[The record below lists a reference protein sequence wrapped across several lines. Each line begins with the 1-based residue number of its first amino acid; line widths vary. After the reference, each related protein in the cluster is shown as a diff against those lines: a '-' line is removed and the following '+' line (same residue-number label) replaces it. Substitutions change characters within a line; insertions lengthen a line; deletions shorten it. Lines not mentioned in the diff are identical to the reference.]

1 MVIVNSYTPPSL
13 FRITDDFLSFDEKCL
28 NTGGH
33 ENSILK

>member
-1 MVIVNSYTPPSL
+1 MVIVNSYNPSI

-28 NTGGH
+28 KTGGH